1 MDRDSSGDET
11 ALPSNIPGAPEP
23 VASAAPRSS
32 AEGLAYAVAAYGL
45 WGLSVAYYKLVGHI
59 PLIEI
64 IAHRIVWSLLLV
76 GGLLA
81 VWIGF
86 APLRRVLSSRRTMLT
101 LALTSVLVSINWSA
115 YVWAVNVDR
124 VLEVSFGYYIN
135 PLVSVVLGVVLLG
148 ERLSR
153 AQLVAVLLAA
163 IAVLILGV
171 YIGTLPWLPL
181 GLAMSFALYGYF
193 RKTVDAGAAEGVFV
207 EVMLLTPFAL
217 AAMVWFSADGTGRAF
232 DSTENI
238 LLLVTT
244 SLWTAVP
251 LMFFAAGARRLRLA
265 TIGLLQYIAPSL
277 QFLMAVFLF
286 GETPTLGSLIAF
298 VLIWTALAIYSID
311 SIKAERKLRRR
322 RR

>member
-1 MDRDSSGDET
+1 MDRDSPGDET
-11 ALPSNIPGAPEP
+11 ALPSDIPGAPEP
-23 VASAAPRSS
+23 VVPAAPRSG
-32 AEGLAYAVAAYGL
+32 AEGLAYAVAAYSL
-45 WGLSVAYYKLVGHI
+45 WGLSVGYYKLVGHI

-64 IAHRIVWSLLLV
+64 IAHRIVWSLVLV

-86 APLRRVLSSRRTMLT
+86 GPLRRVLSSRRTMLT
-101 LALTSVLVSINWSA
+101 LALTSVFVSFNWGA
-115 YVWAVNVDR
+115 YVWAVNADR
-124 VLEVSFGYYIN
+124 VLEVSFGYYVN
-135 PLVSVVLGVVLLG
+135 PLMSVLLGVLLLG

-163 IAVLILGV
+163 VAVLILGL
-171 YIGTLPWLPL
+171 YIGALPWLPL
-181 GLAMSFALYGYF
+181 CLAASFALYGYL

-207 EVMLLTPFAL
+207 EVMLLFPFAL
-217 AAMVWFSADGTGRAF
+217 AAMAWFTANGTGRGF
-232 DSTENI
+232 DSTGNI

-286 GETPTLGSLIAF
+286 GETPTLGSLVAF
-298 VLIWTALAIYSID
+298 VLIWTALAIYSWD
-311 SIKAERKLRRR
+311 SVRAERRLRRQR
-322 RR
+322 R